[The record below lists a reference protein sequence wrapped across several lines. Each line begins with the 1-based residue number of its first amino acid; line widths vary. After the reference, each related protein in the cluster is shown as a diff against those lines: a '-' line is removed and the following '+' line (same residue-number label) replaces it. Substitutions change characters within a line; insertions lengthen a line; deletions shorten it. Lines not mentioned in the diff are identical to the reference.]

1 MGHQE
6 MTMSQKRSTGKQLV
20 LEGLQI
26 CPSSIKNTSEKNT
39 SGNMSDEWSEVNY
52 VEELWKD

>member
-1 MGHQE
+1 MGHQG
-6 MTMSQKRSTGKQLV
+6 MTTSQKRSTGKQLV

-52 VEELWKD
+52 VEEL